1 MAVKIKFDTCH
12 NPILPTFVLA
22 KRNGEKL
29 GVLPPHSVKY
39 SDKMNSYN
47 EISFRVYRKL
57 VNKTLWDNIKDFALL
72 WVSEWDLWFEIKVDL
87 EEGNATSKFISAKSL
102 GEAELSQINVY
113 DVSANTEKDIE
124 KEGYIPTLIYNSV
137 DTEHSLLHKI
147 LSFAPHYKIKTV
159 DSSIQNLKRTFDFDG
174 VNIHDALQKVAN
186 EINCL
191 IDFSICSG
199 ENGKPER
206 VISVY
211 DLESYCFDCGHRGEF
226 LQQCENC
233 GSANIKRGLGED
245 SKIIVSTSNLTDNIK
260 YTTDVNSV
268 KNCFKLE
275 AADDTMTEAIEKCN
289 PNGSKYIWFISDETR
304 ADMPSELADKITAYD
319 SEYDYYNK
327 THSVKADTSKLTAY
341 NTLVNKYLAYAEL
354 EEISETITGFPAL
367 VNSHLSSVDFKG
379 LLQKSLMPTI
389 ATSAEIE
396 AEYLNHNLT
405 TVAVDSLSNFSK
417 ASANSAVLSVAKTLV
432 NNKCSV
438 TINSGEYN
446 KTNYQWTGSLM
457 IEYQGEKAFTN
468 DIVVAFAEGVHK
480 LIVLQE
486 VEKEILS
493 TSAEIVDAVKVFR
506 MADDLFIDRL
516 TKYSLSALETVKDCC
531 NGALN
536 VLIENGAGNADVWAE
551 TPDNLYTDLYT
562 PFNNKLALINAE
574 IALRESEIKT
584 IEAIENEL
592 ETFRLSIQNT
602 LNFENYLGSEL
613 WETFLAYR
621 REDIYKNANYS
632 SDGLTGAEII
642 DRARLFV
649 ETAKKDIYKSATL
662 QHSITATLKNL
673 LVMPEFDGLT
683 DYFAVGNWIH
693 ILCNDG
699 VYHLRLLQYDIDFD
713 NLSNLNVSFSDVSN
727 GKENCLKV
735 KDILEESAAMATSYG
750 NVTRQAEKGND
761 SRKKLDGWQ
770 ENGLSMTAMKIVNSA
785 ENQNYEFDSHGMVFR
800 KYLPLENKYSDEQ
813 LKIINST
820 IAITNDNWNT
830 VKTAIGSHYYIDPLD
845 NELKY
850 AYGINGEVII
860 GKMILGE
867 NLGIYNS
874 GASLQFN
881 KNGLGITNGEYSFN
895 VSPNHETYLL
905 NIANNTD
912 SLLSVTKNGDLTI
925 KGEIKAIS
933 GYIGGES
940 GWTIDSGKIFNGK
953 STISDTSKGIYI
965 GTDGI
970 CLGNG
975 SNSYIKATNAGKLTA
990 NNVDVSGVIKAN
1002 TGYIGGSDGW
1012 TIKAKAMYSGKTT
1025 VNDTTEGIYLGT
1037 DGICLGNSDTVFK
1050 VLPNGNVT
1058 ISLSG
1063 DTTTI
1068 DGSCIKTGTI
1078 DSARLNISDI
1088 IQVGGIA
1095 TTDDIPTDAEITT
1108 ITNNTIK
1115 TTNVTASNLKVKA
1128 ANITGTLT
1136 IGQLPSTVAETS
1148 DIPTDAEITTITN
1161 NTIKTTNVTAENLTV
1176 KAANISGALTASQ
1189 INAEG
1194 LNVVNGTFSGTLTSS
1209 NATITGGNLTIN
1221 GSTGSAKKVQIQ
1233 NGKLYIS
1240 GGKPSSST
1248 ASSYKLPIV
1257 QFTAYNETGAK
1268 YSECQLY
1275 VLMKAKAQGDGVL
1288 AAYEYYPASLGV
1300 EELYTYT
1307 SGGGVIL

>member
-1 MAVKIKFDTCH
+1 M
-12 NPILPTFVLA
+12 L
-22 KRNGEKL
+22 EK
-29 GVLPPHSVKY
+29 
-39 SDKMNSYN
+39 
-47 EISFRVYRKL
+47 
-57 VNKTLWDNIKDFALL
+57 
-72 WVSEWDLWFEIKVDL
+72 
-87 EEGNATSKFISAKSL
+87 
-102 GEAELSQINVY
+102 Q
-113 DVSANTEKDIE
+113 
-124 KEGYIPTLIYNSV
+124 
-137 DTEHSLLHKI
+137 
-147 LSFAPHYKIKTV
+147 
-159 DSSIQNLKRTFDFDG
+159 
-174 VNIHDALQKVAN
+174 
-186 EINCL
+186 
-191 IDFSICSG
+191 
-199 ENGKPER
+199 
-206 VISVY
+206 
-211 DLESYCFDCGHRGEF
+211 
-226 LQQCENC
+226 
-233 GSANIKRGLGED
+233 
-245 SKIIVSTSNLTDNIK
+245 
-260 YTTDVNSV
+260 
-268 KNCFKLE
+268 
-275 AADDTMTEAIEKCN
+275 
-289 PNGSKYIWFISDETR
+289 
-304 ADMPSELADKITAYD
+304 
-319 SEYDYYNK
+319 
-327 THSVKADTSKLTAY
+327 
-341 NTLVNKYLAYAEL
+341 
-354 EEISETITGFPAL
+354 
-367 VNSHLSSVDFKG
+367 
-379 LLQKSLMPTI
+379 
-389 ATSAEIE
+389 
-396 AEYLNHNLT
+396 
-405 TVAVDSLSNFSK
+405 
-417 ASANSAVLSVAKTLV
+417 
-432 NNKCSV
+432 
-438 TINSGEYN
+438 
-446 KTNYQWTGSLM
+446 
-457 IEYQGEKAFTN
+457 
-468 DIVVAFAEGVHK
+468 
-480 LIVLQE
+480 
-486 VEKEILS
+486 
-493 TSAEIVDAVKVFR
+493 
-506 MADDLFIDRL
+506 
-516 TKYSLSALETVKDCC
+516 
-531 NGALN
+531 
-536 VLIENGAGNADVWAE
+536 
-551 TPDNLYTDLYT
+551 
-562 PFNNKLALINAE
+562 
-574 IALRESEIKT
+574 
-584 IEAIENEL
+584 
-592 ETFRLSIQNT
+592 
-602 LNFENYLGSEL
+602 
-613 WETFLAYR
+613 
-621 REDIYKNANYS
+621 
-632 SDGLTGAEII
+632 
-642 DRARLFV
+642 RLF
-649 ETAKKDIYKSATL
+649 
-662 QHSITATLKNL
+662 
-673 LVMPEFDGLT
+673 
-683 DYFAVGNWIH
+683 
-693 ILCNDG
+693 
-699 VYHLRLLQYDIDFD
+699 
-713 NLSNLNVSFSDVSN
+713 
-727 GKENCLKV
+727 
-735 KDILEESAAMATSYG
+735 
-750 NVTRQAEKGND
+750 
-761 SRKKLDGWQ
+761 
-770 ENGLSMTAMKIVNSA
+770 
-785 ENQNYEFDSHGMVFR
+785 
-800 KYLPLENKYSDEQ
+800 YSDEQ

-830 VKTAIGSHYYIDPLD
+830 VKTAIGSHYYIDPLT
-845 NELKY
+845 NELRY

-1209 NATITGGNLTIN
+1209 NATISGGSLVIN
-1221 GSTGSAKKVQIQ
+1221 GSSGSAKQVQIQ

>member
-47 EISFRVYRKL
+47 EISFRVYKKL

-113 DVSANTEKDIE
+113 DVSANTEKDVE
-124 KEGYIPTLIYNSV
+124 KENYIPTLIYDSV

-327 THSVKADTSKLTAY
+327 THSVKPDTSKLTAY

-480 LIVLQE
+480 LIVL
-486 VEKEILS
+486 
-493 TSAEIVDAVKVFR
+493 
-506 MADDLFIDRL
+506 
-516 TKYSLSALETVKDCC
+516 
-531 NGALN
+531 
-536 VLIENGAGNADVWAE
+536 
-551 TPDNLYTDLYT
+551 
-562 PFNNKLALINAE
+562 
-574 IALRESEIKT
+574 
-584 IEAIENEL
+584 
-592 ETFRLSIQNT
+592 
-602 LNFENYLGSEL
+602 
-613 WETFLAYR
+613 
-621 REDIYKNANYS
+621 
-632 SDGLTGAEII
+632 
-642 DRARLFV
+642 
-649 ETAKKDIYKSATL
+649 
-662 QHSITATLKNL
+662 
-673 LVMPEFDGLT
+673 
-683 DYFAVGNWIH
+683 
-693 ILCNDG
+693 
-699 VYHLRLLQYDIDFD
+699 
-713 NLSNLNVSFSDVSN
+713 
-727 GKENCLKV
+727 
-735 KDILEESAAMATSYG
+735 
-750 NVTRQAEKGND
+750 
-761 SRKKLDGWQ
+761 
-770 ENGLSMTAMKIVNSA
+770 
-785 ENQNYEFDSHGMVFR
+785 
-800 KYLPLENKYSDEQ
+800 
-813 LKIINST
+813 
-820 IAITNDNWNT
+820 
-830 VKTAIGSHYYIDPLD
+830 
-845 NELKY
+845 
-850 AYGINGEVII
+850 
-860 GKMILGE
+860 
-867 NLGIYNS
+867 
-874 GASLQFN
+874 
-881 KNGLGITNGEYSFN
+881 
-895 VSPNHETYLL
+895 
-905 NIANNTD
+905 
-912 SLLSVTKNGDLTI
+912 
-925 KGEIKAIS
+925 
-933 GYIGGES
+933 
-940 GWTIDSGKIFNGK
+940 
-953 STISDTSKGIYI
+953 
-965 GTDGI
+965 
-970 CLGNG
+970 
-975 SNSYIKATNAGKLTA
+975 
-990 NNVDVSGVIKAN
+990 
-1002 TGYIGGSDGW
+1002 
-1012 TIKAKAMYSGKTT
+1012 
-1025 VNDTTEGIYLGT
+1025 
-1037 DGICLGNSDTVFK
+1037 
-1050 VLPNGNVT
+1050 
-1058 ISLSG
+1058 
-1063 DTTTI
+1063 
-1068 DGSCIKTGTI
+1068 
-1078 DSARLNISDI
+1078 
-1088 IQVGGIA
+1088 
-1095 TTDDIPTDAEITT
+1095 
-1108 ITNNTIK
+1108 
-1115 TTNVTASNLKVKA
+1115 
-1128 ANITGTLT
+1128 
-1136 IGQLPSTVAETS
+1136 
-1148 DIPTDAEITTITN
+1148 
-1161 NTIKTTNVTAENLTV
+1161 
-1176 KAANISGALTASQ
+1176 
-1189 INAEG
+1189 
-1194 LNVVNGTFSGTLTSS
+1194 
-1209 NATITGGNLTIN
+1209 
-1221 GSTGSAKKVQIQ
+1221 
-1233 NGKLYIS
+1233 
-1240 GGKPSSST
+1240 
-1248 ASSYKLPIV
+1248 
-1257 QFTAYNETGAK
+1257 
-1268 YSECQLY
+1268 
-1275 VLMKAKAQGDGVL
+1275 
-1288 AAYEYYPASLGV
+1288 
-1300 EELYTYT
+1300 
-1307 SGGGVIL
+1307 

>member
-113 DVSANTEKDIE
+113 DVSANTEKDVE
-124 KEGYIPTLIYNSV
+124 KENYIPTLIYDSV

-275 AADDTMTEAIEKCN
+275 AADDKMTEAIEKCN

-319 SEYDYYNK
+319 SQYDYYNK
-327 THSVKADTSKLTAY
+327 THSVKPNSSKLAAY
-341 NTLVNKYLAYAEL
+341 NTLVNKYSAYAESK
-354 EEISETITGFPAL
+354 EINDTITGFPAL
-367 VNSHLSSVDFKG
+367 IDAHMSSVDFKV

-405 TVAVDSLSNFSK
+405 TVAVDSLSTFSE

-432 NNKCSV
+432 NNKCTV
-438 TINSGEYN
+438 TINSGDYN
-446 KTNYQWTGSLM
+446 KTNYQWTGSLVV
-457 IEYQGEKAFTN
+457 EYQGGKAFTN
-468 DIVVAFAEGVHK
+468 DIVVSFAEGVHK
-480 LIVLQE
+480 LIVTQE
-486 VEKEILS
+486 AEKEILS

-584 IEAIENEL
+584 IEAVENEL
-592 ETFRLSIQNT
+592 ETFRLDIQNA

-632 SDGLTGAEII
+632 SEGLTGAEII

-761 SRKKLDGWQ
+761 SRKRLDGWQ

-800 KYLPLENKYSDEQ
+800 KYLPLENKYSGEQ

-830 VKTAIGSHYYIDPLD
+830 VKTAIGSHYYIDPLT

-933 GYIGGES
+933 GYIGG
-940 GWTIDSGKIFNGK
+940 
-953 STISDTSKGIYI
+953 
-965 GTDGI
+965 
-970 CLGNG
+970 
-975 SNSYIKATNAGKLTA
+975 
-990 NNVDVSGVIKAN
+990 
-1002 TGYIGGSDGW
+1002 SDGW

-1025 VNDTTEGIYLGT
+1025 VNDTTEGIYIGT

-1050 VLPNGNVT
+1050 ALPNGNVT